1 MKIKF
6 CEDTRTNLLEL
17 KRKKGITVEGN
28 ILKLIDYSDDPEME
42 EYVKESIKLQKSIQ
56 KKRLEVTKKVQSQ
69 NDDLTQAKAEIER
82 VNSELHEALVK
93 AEDARETALK
103 DLDLLQKKTQLG
115 LIRTIV
121 KVALIVIVSTGITT
135 TGLYMFSIIA
145 GKETQIIGNAW
156 SNMLGILITNS
167 FSIIGTIMGVKYA
180 SKTDTTE
187 DI

>member
-6 CEDTRTNLLEL
+6 CEDTRNNLLEL
-17 KRKKGITVEGN
+17 KRTKGITIEGN
-28 ILKLIDYSDDPEME
+28 VLKLVDYSDDPELE
-42 EYVKESIKLQKSIQ
+42 EYVKESIKAQKSIQ
-56 KKRLEVTKKVQSQ
+56 KKRLDVTKKVQAQ
-69 NDDLTQAKAEIER
+69 NQELIVAQSEIER
-82 VNSELHEALVK
+82 VNIELQEALIK
-93 AEDARETALK
+93 AEESKDAALK

-135 TGLYMFSIIA
+135 TALYLFSILA
-145 GKETQIIGNAW
+145 DRDTQIIGNAW

-180 SKTDTTE
+180 TRAE
-187 DI
+187 DDGM

>member
-1 MKIKF
+1 
-6 CEDTRTNLLEL
+6 
-17 KRKKGITVEGN
+17 
-28 ILKLIDYSDDPEME
+28 
-42 EYVKESIKLQKSIQ
+42 
-56 KKRLEVTKKVQSQ
+56 
-69 NDDLTQAKAEIER
+69 ER

-121 KVALIVIVSTGITT
+121 KVALIVIASTGITT

-180 SKTDTTE
+180 SKTDATE

>member
-6 CEDTRTNLLEL
+6 CEDTRNNLLEL
-17 KRKKGITVEGN
+17 KRTKGITIEGN
-28 ILKLIDYSDDPEME
+28 VLKLVDYSDDPELE
-42 EYVKESIKLQKSIQ
+42 EYVKESIKAQKSIQ
-56 KKRLEVTKKVQSQ
+56 KKRLDVTKKVQAQ
-69 NDDLTQAKAEIER
+69 NQELIDAQSEIER
-82 VNSELHEALVK
+82 VNIELQEALIK
-93 AEDARETALK
+93 AEESKDAALK

-135 TGLYMFSIIA
+135 TALYLFSILA
-145 GKETQIIGNAW
+145 DRDTQIIGNAW

-180 SKTDTTE
+180 TRAE
-187 DI
+187 DDGM

>member
-6 CEDTRTNLLEL
+6 CEDTRANLLEL
-17 KRKKGITVEGN
+17 KRTKGITIEGN
-28 ILKLIDYSDDPEME
+28 ILKLVDYSDDPEME
-42 EYVKESIKLQKSIQ
+42 EYVKESIKFQKSIQ
-56 KKRLEVTKKVQSQ
+56 RKRLDVTKRVQSQ
-69 NDDLTQAKAEIER
+69 NEELTSAQSEIER
-82 VNSELHEALVK
+82 VNQELHEALVK
-93 AEDARETALK
+93 AEEAKDIALK

-135 TGLYMFSIIA
+135 TALYLFSILA
-145 GKETQIIGNAW
+145 DKDTQIIGNAW

-180 SKTDTTE
+180 TRSSDE
-187 DI
+187 EGI

>member
-6 CEDTRTNLLEL
+6 SEDTRSKLLEL
-17 KRKKGITVEGN
+17 KKNKSITIEGN

-42 EYVKESIKLQKSIQ
+42 EYVKESVRSQKSVQ
-56 KKRLEVTKKVQSQ
+56 KKRLEVTKRVQSQ
-69 NDDLTQAKAEIER
+69 NRELIEAQSEIER
-82 VNSELHEALVK
+82 VNVELQEALIK
-93 AEDARETALK
+93 AEDAKDVALK

-135 TGLYMFSIIA
+135 TALYLFSILA
-145 GKETQIIGNAW
+145 DRDTQIIGNAW

-180 SKTDTTE
+180 TRAE
-187 DI
+187 DDGM